1 MASQPVDQM
10 PLQASRFRWRAWV
23 SAMAL
28 QILRLAKKSED
39 SDDIGSFH
47 TENDKVVGLL
57 RWLSLALQYTLM
69 LSNDDEKQ
77 MAHVCFF
84 NGRRSST
91 TGIRT
96 WLLMVASPREVLLR
110 KAGLAVG
117 ELRHGVWKA
126 AQTPWVYGK
135 QNHDTIN
142 CHSVLPNGHFRSVM
156 VKNHA

>member
-1 MASQPVDQM
+1 MIRCPRR
-10 PLQASRFRWRAWV
+10 LQGSVEGPGYRQWPYRSSGKKIWKFGWHWIV
-23 SAMAL
+23 SHWKW
-28 QILRLAKKSED
+28 QS
-39 SDDIGSFH
+39 GW
-47 TENDKVVGLL
+47 LL

-69 LSNDDEKQ
+69 LSKDDEKQ

-91 TGIRT
+91 AGIRT

-110 KAGLAVG
+110 KAGLAVVG
-117 ELRHGVWKA
+117 LLRHGVWKA
-126 AQTPWVYGK
+126 GSPNSLGLWQI
-135 QNHDTIN
+135 HDTIN